1 MVVQELGSH
10 ASLARGMGWI
20 PGWGT
25 KILQKKK
32 KKEREKESENSI
44 NDIHY
49 VITAKG
55 GYNIYII
62 QLDLQKVFDKIQHQ
76 VMVF

>member
-1 MVVQELGSH
+1 MLPLPGAWVGSLVEEL
-10 ASLARGMGWI
+10 RYC
-20 PGWGT
+20 
-25 KILQKKK
+25 KKKK

-55 GYNIYII
+55 GYHI
-62 QLDLQKVFDKIQHQ
+62 
-76 VMVF
+76 